1 MKIAVKI
8 SDKAQFVSLPNDLI
22 EKYHFEN
29 EAELVLQSNG
39 ILIKSVD
46 NIREGWAE
54 AFKKDAAYT
63 ENDWSNIHLVKE
75 HDDLE
80 WTW

>member
-1 MKIAVKI
+1 MKIAVKK
-8 SDKAQFVSLPNDLI
+8 SDTAQFVSLPNDLI

-39 ILIKSVD
+39 ILIKSVE

-54 AFKKDAAYT
+54 AFKKDAVYT
-63 ENDWSNIHLVKE
+63 ENDWGIIHLAKE
-75 HDDLE
+75 NDDKE